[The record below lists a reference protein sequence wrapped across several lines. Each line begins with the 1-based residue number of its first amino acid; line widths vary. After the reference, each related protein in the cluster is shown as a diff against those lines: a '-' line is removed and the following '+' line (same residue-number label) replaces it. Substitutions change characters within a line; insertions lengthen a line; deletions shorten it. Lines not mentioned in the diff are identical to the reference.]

1 MSKIYRFLF
10 YLVIFSSLSS
20 CQTIK
25 DFDEKLNLSKNESEE
40 VKNSKK
46 NVNNNKIISIE
57 QSVYDYSQIGEYEEA
72 YKLAKKYENADSSLI
87 LNDLGTFYHNGT
99 GTQINYKKAMYYY
112 DKAIIKGS
120 IIAYSNKGL
129 LYEKGHGV
137 TKNIKK
143 ALSLYQKGNELGD
156 VSAAS
161 NLALLYL
168 KGKGIEKNTKIGIKL
183 LEKAA
188 SKGNVFAINEL
199 GYYYLNGIHVKK
211 DYKKALEFYLKG
223 HKLNN
228 VVSTHQIGFIYDA
241 GWGVEQN
248 TSLALKYYLESASK
262 NYALSAYN
270 IGLIYHDTKDQY
282 YSLSNALKYFK
293 LGAELGNNLS
303 KIKLDV
309 VKKQIKKQEIA
320 SATLNENKNLLRG
333 LKLNEA
339 EKSFLNSKNF
349 YALVI
354 SVEDYK
360 HLDKL
365 KTPINDGKV
374 IGKLLNKKYGFK
386 TKYLN
391 NPNRDDI
398 TRALNDL
405 QKNLKETD
413 NLLIYYAGHGI
424 EVNNDGYWL
433 PKNAKKSDDTYWL
446 SNDYLTRKIKN
457 IKASNVLVLS
467 DSCYSGTLTRNLN
480 IDKNEEKPLSV
491 YLNTKSRMVI
501 TSGGLSP
508 VLDSGGAGHSIFAR
522 FLINYLSTN
531 DKNFTAT
538 DMYTSINKKVT
549 NLSSNLGVT
558 QVPVLAS
565 LPRSGHVGPD
575 FVFIKK

>member
-1 MSKIYRFLF
+1 M
-10 YLVIFSSLSS
+10 
-20 CQTIK
+20 
-25 DFDEKLNLSKNESEE
+25 
-40 VKNSKK
+40 
-46 NVNNNKIISIE
+46 
-57 QSVYDYSQIGEYEEA
+57 
-72 YKLAKKYENADSSLI
+72 
-87 LNDLGTFYHNGT
+87 
-99 GTQINYKKAMYYY
+99 
-112 DKAIIKGS
+112 
-120 IIAYSNKGL
+120 
-129 LYEKGHGV
+129 
-137 TKNIKK
+137 
-143 ALSLYQKGNELGD
+143 
-156 VSAAS
+156 
-161 NLALLYL
+161 YL

-270 IGLIYHDTKDQY
+270 IGLIYHDIKDQY

-293 LGAELGNNLS
+293 LGAELGDNLS

-374 IGKLLNKKYGFK
+374 IGNLLNKKYGFK

-467 DSCYSGTLTRNLN
+467 DSCYSGTLQE
-480 IDKNEEKPLSV
+480 I
-491 YLNTKSRMVI
+491 
-501 TSGGLSP
+501 
-508 VLDSGGAGHSIFAR
+508 
-522 FLINYLSTN
+522 
-531 DKNFTAT
+531 
-538 DMYTSINKKVT
+538 
-549 NLSSNLGVT
+549 
-558 QVPVLAS
+558 
-565 LPRSGHVGPD
+565 
-575 FVFIKK
+575 